1 MIVKRL
7 AEFTD
12 VLSKTVIT
20 NSNAITYEH
29 QTAYNLI
36 RLAIK
41 GLYKTQGTLY
51 LIGNGGS
58 NAICLHA
65 AADIVNNYVIK
76 ANTLS
81 NPSLLT
87 SISNDHGFDRV
98 YSYQLVSTNPSDILI
113 AVSSSGE
120 SDNIIKAVSMA
131 LLGGAT
137 VITFSGF
144 HRNNQLRKLGKF
156 NFWLD
161 STDYG
166 IVEIGHS
173 FLLHLLTDGD

>member
-1 MIVKRL
+1 MIIKRL
-7 AEFTD
+7 AQFDE
-12 VLSKTVIT
+12 VLSKVMIT
-20 NSNAITYEH
+20 NSNAVTYEH

-41 GLYKTQGTLY
+41 GLYKTHGTLY

-76 ANTLS
+76 VNALS

-87 SISNDHGFDRV
+87 SISNDHGYSRG

-120 SDNIIKAVSMA
+120 SDNITKAVSMA